1 MVMDVM
7 LRTRAVRGTTEP
19 RGTEEGEVRRK
30 SGCGLPRPATHA
42 HNDPRHEESCDKTA
56 KRGRYRQMILG
67 QTTEW
72 NAMHTHAHAQ
82 TIGGCKIPP
91 LVAIPLAP
99 TGTAEFLNGSLWR
112 ESQLCRLPK
121 QQRGTP
127 HGQDNENDG
136 KAIRQLIVELSI
148 NTTHYDTFTTTP
160 TQATPANTT
169 TTTQQD
175 DPDHGNLRKIKRGGQ
190 KKGNTCKQGEGEK
203 T

>member
-1 MVMDVM
+1 MR
-7 LRTRAVRGTTEP
+7 RTRAACGATDQRGAD
-19 RGTEEGEVRRK
+19 EGDTRRK
-30 SGCGLPRPATHA
+30 NGCGLPTSADHA
-42 HNDPRHEESCDKTA
+42 HNGPRNEVSCDKTA
-56 KRGRYRQMILG
+56 KRDRYRRRILG
-67 QTTEW
+67 QYPEW